1 MPNITRRTWLVQG
14 AAAGL
19 LATPPA
25 WGAEFPERP
34 VRLVL
39 PQPPG
44 GAADQMARLL
54 AERLEALWGQSV
66 VIEHKPGGGSVLATQ
81 YVARST
87 PDGYAIGTAGSSL
100 TINAV
105 LRKDLPFRIG
115 DLQPLARVGYYTTV
129 LLAHPDLPAQ
139 DVRGLLA
146 LARATPQLYGSN
158 GVGSAAH
165 LAGELLAQMGGVNLQ
180 HVPYN
185 GAAKMYTDMIGGRLP
200 LGFAIATSAETFVK
214 SGQLKVIGVTT
225 AARSPLYPQWPAI
238 AEQLPGYEA
247 VNWAGLY
254 GPAGL
259 PRAVLDK
266 LSGSLIQVLRQ
277 PETRKALQG
286 MGIEVAEQPAAE
298 FEAFIRQ
305 DLERLAPVA
314 RKLGPLK

>member
-1 MPNITRRTWLVQG
+1 MQTITRRAWLVGTG
-14 AAAGL
+14 AIGLGATTAAS
-19 LATPPA
+19 A
-25 WGAEFPERP
+25 AEFPERP
-34 VRLVL
+34 LRLVL

-66 VIEHKPGGGSVLATQ
+66 VIEHKPGGGAVLATQ
-81 YVARST
+81 HVARSA
-87 PDGYAIGTAGSSL
+87 PDGYTIGTAGSSM

-105 LRKDLPFRIG
+105 LRKDLPFRMG
-115 DLQPLARVGYYTTV
+115 DLQPLARIGYYTTV
-129 LLAHPDLPAQ
+129 LLAHPGVPAQ

-146 LARATPQLYGSN
+146 LARGTPQLYGSN

-165 LAGELLAQMGGVNLQ
+165 LAGELLAQMGGVDLQ

-200 LGFAIATSAETFVK
+200 LGIAIATSAETFVK

-259 PRAVLDK
+259 PRPVLDK
-266 LSGSLIQVLRQ
+266 LSAGLVQVLRQ
-277 PETRKALQG
+277 PDTRKALQG
-286 MGIEVAEQPAAE
+286 MGIEVSELPAAE
-298 FEAFIRQ
+298 FEAFLRQ
-305 DLERLAPVA
+305 DIERLTPLAQ
-314 RKLGPLK
+314 KLGPLK